1 MRFLNFQVLSE
12 TECVQMNQKVLKFK
26 KSTTENEV
34 PNPQLFR
41 NLNDS
46 GLISYMEYIF
56 LMSLLTKPKSGY
68 RIAFDLIDISDQ
80 GTIIQEEFSTF
91 CQIGGKKFDL
101 DEKNVEK
108 IPKSIR
114 PATFLAQ
121 YFFGPKG
128 DQPLTFEEFSNFVH
142 EFQREMLIIEF
153 FEYSRGHNVIS
164 FSEFM
169 EILLKYTVMIPKVC
183 YKLYNSGSSNNA
195 IFWSKIFF
203 TLM

>member
-1 MRFLNFQVLSE
+1 
-12 TECVQMNQKVLKFK
+12 MNQKVLKFK
-26 KSTTENEV
+26 KSTTESENEWPKN

-91 CQIGGKKFDL
+91 CQIGRRKFDTL
-101 DEKNVEK
+101 DNEKITTTEEK
-108 IPKSIR
+108 IPN
-114 PATFLAQ
+114 TFLTQ

-128 DQPLTFEEFSNFVH
+128 DQPLTFEEFSKFVH
-142 EFQREMLIIEF
+142 EFQQEMLLIEF

-183 YKLYNSGSSNNA
+183 YLFIKKMKSN
-195 IFWSKIFF
+195 
-203 TLM
+203 T

>member
-1 MRFLNFQVLSE
+1 
-12 TECVQMNQKVLKFK
+12 MNQKVLKFK
-26 KSTTENEV
+26 KSTTESENEWPKN

-91 CQIGGKKFDL
+91 CQIGRRKFDDL
-101 DEKNVEK
+101 DHETITSEEK
-108 IPKSIR
+108 IPN
-114 PATFLAQ
+114 TFLTQ

-128 DQPLTFEEFSNFVH
+128 DQPLTFEEFSTFLQH
-142 EFQREMLIIEF
+142 IFL
-153 FEYSRGHNVIS
+153 Y
-164 FSEFM
+164 
-169 EILLKYTVMIPKVC
+169 LMIQ
-183 YKLYNSGSSNNA
+183 Y
-195 IFWSKIFF
+195 
-203 TLM
+203 

>member
-1 MRFLNFQVLSE
+1 
-12 TECVQMNQKVLKFK
+12 MNQKVLKFK
-26 KSTTENEV
+26 KSTTESENEWPKN

-91 CQIGGKKFDL
+91 CQIGRKKFDDL
-101 DEKNVEK
+101 ETSTDEK
-108 IPKSIR
+108 IPKSI
-114 PATFLAQ
+114 PPTFLTQ

-128 DQPLTFEEFSNFVH
+128 DQPLTFEEFSTFVH
-142 EFQREMLIIEF
+142 EFQREMLLIEF

-164 FSEFM
+164 FSDFM

-183 YKLYNSGSSNNA
+183 YNM
-195 IFWSKIFF
+195 IID
-203 TLM
+203 